1 MLSSQSFLIP
11 PEERETMR
19 DKVLAWGNTHAHF
32 VFLENAGEPFA
43 PSWVAEGWLAGIGA
57 HQVLKDEG
65 HFFDQLSALKFE
77 NPLLGYL
84 GYDLK
89 NQVENL
95 NSSNFDGIKAPDA
108 LLVEPVHFLRF
119 DGKELLIHTYQ
130 DCQTVRE
137 SIQNINLPKEDGVL
151 PSVVLKAR
159 MEKQEYLH
167 KVKQVIDYIIAGE
180 VYELNLCMEYF
191 AESVHIDP
199 PDLYKKLIQHT
210 AMPFAAYLK
219 MDSCHVL
226 CASPER
232 FLKKQGSKLLSQPIK
247 GTRKR
252 GKDALEDERL
262 KNELLHSEKD
272 RAENVMIVDL
282 VRNDLARVCDY
293 GSVEV
298 EELFGIYSFSNVHQ
312 MISTVS
318 GNKRDDIP
326 VSEVLQKTFPM
337 GSMTGAPKIR
347 AMQLIEE
354 LESSKRGIYSGSIGI
369 IYPNG
374 DFDFNV
380 VIRTLLYNEKDAY
393 LSVQAGGAIT
403 YDSMPEEEWEEI
415 QIKLST
421 IYKLF
426 TATFFHKS

>member
-1 MLSSQSFLIP
+1 MLSTQSFLIP
-11 PEERETMR
+11 PEDRENLR
-19 DKVLAWGNTHAHF
+19 KQVLAWGNTFSHF
-32 VFLENAGEPFA
+32 VFLENAGEAFA

-57 HQVLKDEG
+57 HQILKDEG
-65 HFFDQLSALKFE
+65 YFFDQLSKAKFE

-95 NSSNFDGIKAPDA
+95 SSSNFDGIKAPDA
-108 LLVEPVHFLRF
+108 QLIEPVHFLRF
-119 DGKELLIHTYQ
+119 DGRELSIHSYKDGQ
-130 DCQTVRE
+130 QVWE
-137 SIQNINLPKEDGVL
+137 SIQKTTLPKEDGVL
-151 PSVVLKAR
+151 PSISLQAR

-191 AESVHIDP
+191 AEAVHIDP
-199 PDLYKKLIQHT
+199 LDLYKKLIHHT

-219 MDSCHVL
+219 LDSCHVL

-232 FLKKQGSKLLSQPIK
+232 FLKKQGPKLLSQPIK

-252 GKDALEDERL
+252 GKDAAEDERL

-318 GNKRDDIP
+318 GNLREGIP
-326 VSEVLQKTFPM
+326 LAEALRSTFPM

-354 LESSKRGIYSGSIGI
+354 LESTKRGIYSGSIGI

-380 VIRTLLYNEKDAY
+380 VIRTLLYNEKDSY

-403 YDSMPEEEWEEI
+403 YDSKPEEEWEEI

>member
-1 MLSSQSFLIP
+1 MLSSHSWSIP
-11 PEERETMR
+11 FEERDALR
-19 DKVLAWGNTHAHF
+19 KRVLTWGSTHSHF
-32 VFLENAGEPFA
+32 VFLENAGEAFA
-43 PSWVAEGWLAGIGA
+43 PSWISEGWMAGIGA
-57 HQVLKDEG
+57 HQLLRDDG
-65 HFFDQLSALKFE
+65 HFFDQLRNVKFE

-95 NSSNFDGIKAPDA
+95 HSSNFDGIKAPDA
-108 LLVEPVHFLRF
+108 EMIEPLHFLRF
-119 DGKELLIHTYQ
+119 DGRELSIHSHQ
-130 DCQTVRE
+130 DSVQVWD
-137 SIQNINLPKEDGVL
+137 SINNTPLSEPQETWPAIH
-151 PSVVLKAR
+151 LKAR
-159 MEKQEYLH
+159 MEKEAYLE
-167 KVKQVIDYIIAGE
+167 KVKQVINYIVDGE

-191 AESVHIDP
+191 AESVQIDP
-199 PDLYKKLIQHT
+199 LTLYSGLIRLSP
-210 AMPFAAYLK
+210 MPFASYAK
-219 MDSCHVL
+219 MGPCHIL

-232 FLKKQGSKLLSQPIK
+232 FLKKQGKKLLSQPIK

-252 GKDALEDERL
+252 GTNSVEDEQLRQD
-262 KNELLHSEKD
+262 LLHSEKD

-293 GSVEV
+293 GSIEV

-312 MISTVS
+312 MISTIS
-318 GNKRDDIP
+318 GSMREDQHFSDA
-326 VSEVLQKTFPM
+326 LRLTFPM

-354 LESSKRGIYSGSIGI
+354 LESTKRGIYSGSLGI

-380 VIRTLLYNEKDAY
+380 VIRTLLYNELDSC
-393 LSVQAGGAIT
+393 LSVHAGGAIT
-403 YDSMPEEEWEEI
+403 YDSKAEEEWEEI
-415 QIKLST
+415 QIKLSA
-421 IYKLF
+421 IYKLV